1 MSHTLSELVQSAVR
15 QAAAIPARTKVASAA
30 SVAGAQVREALEKR
44 SSAQDP
50 EFSPAMLDNCAY
62 GIKLA
67 EALDISSNLLRQ
79 KLASEEPLRT
89 PDDNRFG
96 PAPQTKTK
104 PPTQARAT
112 STITAGDV
120 QTNEEDH
127 TGNVDYSNNKE
138 AALDFIQM
146 KLAQAEVFS
155 QVGDHASAAK
165 ALHAAEQEKRA
176 HFGSFDRL
184 RTAIAKVA
192 ACEMPTDS
200 SVGGL
205 RMKDNAGMISLT
217 KAEAKRLSQ
226 NEAAQYFSANVT
238 KDPILP
244 WASNHSGIA
253 KVSSAR
259 RKLARRRG

>member
-44 SSAQDP
+44 SSAQSP
-50 EFSPAMLDNCAY
+50 EFSPEVLDNCAY

-79 KLASEEPLRT
+79 KLAKEMPLRT
-89 PDDNRFG
+89 PDYNHLG
-96 PAPQTKTK
+96 SAPQVKTK

-112 STITAGDV
+112 STITAGEV

-138 AALDFIQM
+138 AALDFIQT

-155 QVGDHASAAK
+155 QVGDHVSAAK
-165 ALHAAEQEKRA
+165 ALHAAEREKRA
-176 HFGSFDRL
+176 HFGAFDRL
-184 RTAIAKVA
+184 RTAVAKV

-205 RMKDNAGMISLT
+205 RMRDNAGMISLT

-253 KVSSAR
+253 KVSSVR